1 MARHLRNLVQ
11 RNRIFHFRRVIPLDL
26 RPRFGRREITCSLR
40 TSQLHLAGIRAR
52 ELYLAVESLF
62 DESRRN
68 PMLTDDQLAAIV
80 QDFND
85 QVLNDENKLRLRLGR
100 IPEEVRVRRAAYYQ
114 NVANQTRSD
123 LGANEFG
130 NVAFVTEAMA
140 RKHKLSG
147 KLDETGRNQLS
158 QALMRGGIDL
168 AETVSARYE
177 GDFNFEPRDKL
188 LARRVETLFAQLATT
203 QPQATVQQPLSTPPE
218 PLKGAAEASG
228 GSLFVETAER
238 FVAKQKQ
245 LRRWE
250 KQTAAQNEK
259 SYELFG
265 AICGN
270 KPLRSYTRRD
280 AATFKDVL
288 ERLPADYGKAS
299 RYLGKTPD
307 EILALDV
314 ENGSKGERLSSKTV
328 KRHLSALSALWDES
342 IPLGDAAEKIF
353 SGFKFPLQQ
362 RAQDQRPMWTRADL
376 ARLFKTPVWAG
387 CKSQGRRST
396 PGTLIIRDEKF
407 WLPLIAIFSGAR
419 QEEICQ
425 LHVED
430 IREEEGVWVFDVNA
444 REPRK
449 LKNRSAVRLVP
460 IHDELIRLGFLRYVD
475 EQRKAGNARI
485 FPCLNGGGA
494 DDRLG
499 HGFSKWFTRYR
510 SDVELYE
517 KGKDFHAFRHSATT
531 FLHQGGVADS
541 IVDRLTGHTTPGET
555 ARYTK
560 STNVAQLKAAI
571 EAIDVGVDFTGLHQ
585 PAQPSEQSS
594 KAGA

>member
-1 MARHLRNLVQ
+1 MTRLLRNVVQ
-11 RNRIFHFRRVIPLDL
+11 RNRIFHFRRGIPLDL
-26 RPRFGRREITCSLR
+26 RPCFRRREITCSLR
-40 TSQLHLAGIRAR
+40 TSELHLAGIRAR
-52 ELYLAVESLF
+52 ELYLAAESLF
-62 DESRRN
+62 EESRRD
-68 PMLTDDQLAAIV
+68 PMLSDDQLAAIV
-80 QDFND
+80 QDFYGYVLD
-85 QVLNDENKLRLRLGR
+85 QENKLRLRLGR
-100 IPEEVRVRRAAYYQ
+100 IPDEVRVKRAEHFRG
-114 NVANQTRSD
+114 VAQQARSD

-130 NVAFVTEAMA
+130 SVAFITEAML
-140 RKHKLSG
+140 RKHKLAG
-147 KLDETGRNQLS
+147 QLDETTRNQLS
-158 QALMRGGIDL
+158 QALMRGGIEL
-168 AETVSARYE
+168 AEAVRARYE
-177 GDFNFEPRDKL
+177 GDFTFEPRDKL
-188 LARRVETLFAQLATT
+188 LARKVETLFAQPAAA
-203 QPQATVQQPLSTPPE
+203 QPEAPPQQSPTAPPE
-218 PLKGAAEASG
+218 PPKDAAQATGGA
-228 GSLFVETAER
+228 LFAKTAER
-238 FVAKQKQ
+238 FVAKQQQ

-250 KQTAAQNEK
+250 RQTAAQNEK
-259 SYELFG
+259 SYELFE

-299 RYLGKTPD
+299 RYVSKTPD
-307 EILALDV
+307 EILALDT
-314 ENGSKGERLSSKTV
+314 ESGSKSERLSIKTV
-328 KRHLSALSALWDES
+328 KRHMSALSALWDES
-342 IPLGDAAEKIF
+342 IPLGDAADKIF

-376 ARLFKTPVWAG
+376 ARLFKTPLWAG
-387 CKSQGRRST
+387 CKSEGRRTT
-396 PGTLIIRDEKF
+396 PGTQIIRDEKF

-425 LHVED
+425 LHAED
-430 IREEEGVWVFDVNA
+430 IREEEGIWVFDINA

-485 FPCLNGGGA
+485 FPGLHGGGA

-531 FLHQGGVADS
+531 FLHQGGAADS

-560 STNVAQLKAAI
+560 STNIAQLKAAI
-571 EAIDVGVDFTGLHQ
+571 EAIDVGVDFSGLYQ
-585 PAQPSEQSS
+585 
-594 KAGA
+594 G